1 MRLRILLLASI
12 FALSLILRFI
22 KLSEIPLSLSWDEAA
37 IGWNAKTMWNT
48 RRDEYGIRLP
58 LSFKSFGD
66 YKAPA
71 YIYLTAPV
79 VGILG
84 MSEFSVRFVSAF
96 SGALSAFVIFFI
108 TKEFLSFGKKRNKK
122 QIELT
127 ALASSLFLAI
137 TPWHLLLSRPAMEAS
152 LAFLCIL
159 IGTWMFLAGV
169 KKKSYLLLPSM
180 MFFSLS
186 FYCYHSSKIF
196 VPIFILILFIIFWKK
211 LFSKKTLVWTI
222 SSVLMG
228 LAISA
233 PIAYSTLFSKGAERF
248 QSTSIFYTPE
258 GKGRVVDLKLVSQIG
273 TNYIIHY
280 SPGFLFKGGEDN
292 FRTQMKEVGPLLLI
306 EAPFLIIGIIY
317 LIKKRKEK
325 WAQLLLGWLLVGPL
339 PAIVGFETPHPIRA
353 FNILPPLIIISAFG
367 LIKGFEFIKGK
378 QKRDT
383 ALILLGL
390 LFLINSAYFLYG
402 YFYHYPSYAAPD
414 WQYGHKQVAKITK
427 EYEDQVDRII
437 MTSAYGQPHIFMYFY
452 QDRDPQE
459 VFWGV
464 MGLYLFRDLKWD
476 EDPRLDNVLLVGTP
490 EEIPKDGEGI
500 VDEIKFP
507 DGNTAFRIVKTKDI
521 TDD

>member
-1 MRLRILLLASI
+1 M
-12 FALSLILRFI
+12 LRFI

-84 MSEFSVRFVSAF
+84 MGEFSVRFVSAF
-96 SGALSAFVIFFI
+96 SGALSIIVIFFI
-108 TKEFLSFGKKRNKK
+108 TKELLGFDKKRNKK

-127 ALASSLFLAI
+127 AFASSLFLAI

-152 LAFLCIL
+152 LALLCIL

-169 KKKSYLLLPSM
+169 KKKPYLLLLSM
-180 MFFSLS
+180 VFFPLS

-196 VPIFILILFIIFWKK
+196 VPVFIPILFIVFWNK
-211 LFSKKTLVWTI
+211 LFSKRAFLWTV
-222 SSVLMG
+222 SSIILG
-228 LAISA
+228 LAITA
-233 PIAYSTLFSKGAERF
+233 PIARSILFSQGAERF

-258 GKGRVVDLKLVSQIG
+258 GEKRAITSELVTQIS
-273 TNYIIHY
+273 TNYVVHY
-280 SPGFLFKGGEDN
+280 SPRFLFEGEIGN
-292 FRTQMKEVGPLLLI
+292 PRAQMRKIGPLLLI
-306 EAPFLIIGIIY
+306 EAPFLIIGLIL

-325 WAQLLLGWLLVGPL
+325 WAQLLLGWLLIGPI
-339 PAIVGFETPHPIRA
+339 PAVVGFEVPHPIRA

-367 LIKGFEFIKGK
+367 LVKGFEFIKGK
-378 QKRDT
+378 QKRET
-383 ALILLGL
+383 ILVLLGL
-390 LFLINSAYFLYG
+390 FFLINSAYFFYR
-402 YFYHYPSYAAPD
+402 YFSVYPAYSAPD
-414 WQYGHKQVAKITK
+414 WQYGYKQVAKITR
-427 EYEDQVDRII
+427 EYENQVDRII

-464 MGLYLFRDLKWD
+464 MGKYLFRDLKWD
-476 EDPRLDNVLLVGTP
+476 EDPRIENVLLVGTP
-490 EEIPKDGEGI
+490 KEIPENAEGIIEEIN
-500 VDEIKFP
+500 FP
-507 DGNTAFRIVKTKDI
+507 DGNTAFRIIKTKDI
-521 TDD
+521 ADD